1 MLLDRSAIRPVALPR
16 EELEAP
22 EVGGTVL
29 VQGMNMP
36 QLLEF
41 TAARRRLQEPREGE
55 TPEQAQQRA
64 SGELLTL
71 VLGMCVL
78 AADGKPVYS
87 PAEWG
92 AFGAQHPERAVALWD
107 AAIRLSGQQPEDEK
121 KT

>member
-1 MLLDRSAIRPVALPR
+1 MAIDRDAIRPMALPR
-16 EELEAP
+16 EEVEAP
-22 EVGGTVL
+22 EIGGSVT

-41 TAARRRLQEPREGE
+41 TSARRRLQAPRPGE
-55 TPEQAQQRA
+55 TEEQAVQRA

-78 AADGKPVYS
+78 AADGMPVYS

-92 AFGAQHPERAVALWD
+92 AFGALYPERAVALWD
-107 AAIRLSGQQPEDEK
+107 TAIRLSGQQPEAEK